1 MQPTTLRFSF
11 NFVITIT
18 DTQLPIISGQ
28 YPNININN
36 DPNAGT
42 AIVSWTPPTASDNS
56 GTVSLTSTH
65 QPGDAFFI
73 GVTNIT
79 YTAVDSYSNQATLV
93 LTIIVTGECSFSL
106 SDVPPGVIKLH
117 NQ

>member
-1 MQPTTLRFSF
+1 M
-11 NFVITIT
+11 
-18 DTQLPIISGQ
+18 
-28 YPNININN
+28 
-36 DPNAGT
+36 
-42 AIVSWTPPTASDNS
+42 SWTPPTASDNS

-93 LTIIVTGECSFSL
+93 ITIIVTGECSFSL
-106 SDVPPGVIKLH
+106 SDVSPGVIIGRGDNSQLFISPPLKYEGDCTMSWMTNELKSIH
-117 NQ
+117 RNPPVQGV